1 MKKLRSK
8 KPYVLVIFAVQ
19 KQFFMKK
26 LTPIGY
32 SDFKQIRGENRYYV
46 DKTGLVRAITDGGL
60 ITLLCRPRRFGKT
73 LNLSMLRYFFDKS
86 QSFGYLFEG
95 LSVQQ
100 DAEMMREQ
108 GQYPVIMLSFKNIRS
123 IHFSEAMEDL
133 CGSLRDEWER
143 HDCLVGNPAYDK
155 FLADMNASLDIGKPQ
170 TGLFVRSIRQLTEL
184 LSKHFSAPVVVLIDE
199 YDTPVQGAWLKGYYE
214 EMVDFLRK
222 LLGSSLKDNP
232 HLKKGVLTGILR
244 VAKES
249 MFSDLNNF
257 TASSGIIPDVF
268 SDKFGFTEAEVQ
280 AILRHYD
287 LNGRE
292 MDDVRSWYDGY
303 RFGGTTIYNPWS
315 IISYVHSLDHVL
327 RPYWVN
333 TSGNEL
339 LKRLFF
345 GKAANIR
352 PHLETLMRM
361 EKITVQLSET
371 LVFKELEDTEIAVLN
386 MLFFAGYLR
395 AENPQPVGKTFTYDL
410 SIPNWEIHSAYT
422 ETVSSWLR
430 GDLGSDLK
438 EPMLRALLSGDVLTF
453 EEYLSDFVL
462 RVFSF
467 YDADKTNP
475 ENFYHAFLLGLLV
488 RLDDRYRIR
497 SNVESGFG
505 RYDICL
511 IPKDTS
517 QKGVVMELKSPNLR
531 RNETLEQALD
541 EAEKQIFRKKYDTEL
556 ASLGVQDVLYLAI
569 AVSGKELKV
578 REGKE
583 EI

>member
-1 MKKLRSK
+1 
-8 KPYVLVIFAVQ
+8 
-19 KQFFMKK
+19 MKK

-32 SDFKQIRGENRYYV
+32 SDFKQIREENRYYV
-46 DKTGLVRAITDGGL
+46 DKTALVRAIADGGL

-73 LNLSMLRYFFDKS
+73 LNLSMLRYFFDS
-86 QSFGYLFEG
+86 GESFGYLFEG
-95 LSVQQ
+95 LSVHQ
-100 DAEMMREQ
+100 DAEAMKHQ
-108 GQYPVIMLSFKNIRS
+108 GQYPVISLSFKNIRS
-123 IHFSEAMEDL
+123 GSFSEAIEDL

-143 HDCLVGNPAYDK
+143 HDYLSGKLAYDK
-155 FLADMNASLDIGKPQ
+155 FLADMNASLDTGKPRQ
-170 TGLFVRSIRQLTEL
+170 GLFVRSIRQLCEL

-214 EMVDFLRK
+214 KMVDFLRK

-257 TASSGIIPDVF
+257 TASSGILLDVF
-268 SDKFGFTEAEVQ
+268 SDKFGFTDAEVQ

-292 MDDVRSWYDGY
+292 MADIRSWYDGY
-303 RFGGTTIYNPWS
+303 RFGGIAIYNPWS
-315 IISYVHSLDHVL
+315 IISYVDSLDHVL

-345 GKAANIR
+345 GKTANVR
-352 PHLETLMRM
+352 PHLETLMRG
-361 EKITVQLSET
+361 EKITVQLSEH
-371 LVFKELEDTEIAVLN
+371 LVFKELETTEIAVLN

-395 AENPQPVGKTFTYDL
+395 SENPQPVGDTFEYDL
-410 SIPNWEIHSAYT
+410 SVPNREIRLAYS
-422 ETVSSWLR
+422 ETISSWLR
-430 GDLGSDLK
+430 GDLGDDLK
-438 EPMLRALLSGDVLTF
+438 EPMLQALLSADVLTF
-453 EEYLSDFVL
+453 EEYLSDFVV

-475 ENFYHAFLLGLLV
+475 EHFYHAFLLGLFV
-488 RLDDRYRIR
+488 RLDHRYRIR

-511 IPKDTS
+511 IPKDKS
-517 QKGVVMELKSPNLR
+517 QKGVIMELKSPNHR
-531 RNETLEQALD
+531 RNETLDQSLE
-541 EAEKQIFRKKYDTEL
+541 EAEKQMLRNKYDTEL
-556 ASLGVQDVLYLAI
+556 ASLGVTDVLHLAI

-578 REGKE
+578 REVSL
-583 EI
+583 